1 MGKLTHVNASF
12 HSYSW
17 KRLGAFA
24 DGSVFFLDPK
34 QISFKGR
41 CPSDRRTCHIK
52 SFHFREAKEGRE
64 KFWSSYS
71 GVKTAVSVFF
81 LLGLLSNLTLNL
93 RKLRSIIY
101 HQPPEV

>member
-17 KRLGAFA
+17 KRFGGFA
-24 DGSVFFLDPK
+24 DGSVFLLDPK
-34 QISFKGR
+34 QISLKGR
-41 CPSDRRTCHIK
+41 CPSDSRTCHIK

-93 RKLRSIIY
+93 RKLCSIIY